1 MSKMISRIF
10 DKIKPQDEAKVE
22 LAKVNVELAESAD
35 ALVKEVTD
43 HYNNI
48 SDAQKNALTLFN
60 KLQNALLEE
69 VMGSAGELE
78 MMKSRVN
85 TRLGQLEKIANLME
99 DADLDESEVR
109 RSISLLDEASD
120 TIVLGIKMA
129 SATYDKII
137 NGLKL

>member
-1 MSKMISRIF
+1 MISRIF